1 MKEKVLHR
9 SPRAGDEF
17 GVLLSVLKEASNEV
31 YVK

>member
-1 MKEKVLHR
+1 MLRR

-31 YVK
+31 YMK